1 MKAGDKGLARPG
13 EQFSEQKGQQPQEAI
28 SLAFRM
34 MDTKVTCRWEKLSW
48 SRPEWLRR
56 AKGCE

>member
-13 EQFSEQKGQQPQEAI
+13 EQFSEQKGQQPQETF

-34 MDTKVTCRWEKLSW
+34 MDTKVTCVDGKS
-48 SRPEWLRR
+48 
-56 AKGCE
+56 